1 MINCLRN
8 GNEKILNVCRH
19 GGICMQDVVA
29 QTEETSNP
37 NVQAIDLRNHSSS
50 AESRQNTYVVYKSF
64 KPNFDHILY
73 CWFGV

>member
-1 MINCLRN
+1 
-8 GNEKILNVCRH
+8 
-19 GGICMQDVVA
+19 MQDVVA

-73 CWFGV
+73 CCFGV

>member
-1 MINCLRN
+1 
-8 GNEKILNVCRH
+8 
-19 GGICMQDVVA
+19 MQGVVA
-29 QTEETSNP
+29 QTEATSNP

-50 AESRQNTYVVYKSF
+50 AESRQNTYVVYKYF

>member
-1 MINCLRN
+1 MEIKKYLMFV
-8 GNEKILNVCRH
+8 GMAVL
-19 GGICMQDVVA
+19 ICMQGVVA
-29 QTEETSNP
+29 QTEATSNP

-50 AESRQNTYVVYKSF
+50 AESRQNTYVVYKYF